1 MKDSIKTLLENK
13 KFSKLVCGAGNEDA
27 DFVKKLIYV
36 YAKAGWKIFDIN
48 ASSEILSAAKEGL
61 ELAEVKDA
69 HICVSIGIKGD
80 PHIAKAGINNSV
92 CIKCGNCAKICPN
105 SAIYPPNIYPIIDD
119 KKCIGCGIC
128 AKKCPLNAIEM
139 YEKDIDPKKIL
150 PELINNGAEILELHV
165 TGNDENDLDKKW
177 QIINECCPE
186 FASICIDRENFGNK
200 GLLSRISKLLETRKD
215 YTTIIQADG
224 IPMSGSEDDFKT
236 TLQAAAT
243 AEIVQNANFPAY
255 LVVSGGTNSKTAEL
269 CKLCNIYPNG
279 IAIGSWARK
288 IVNPVIS
295 KPDFWENT
303 ELKKESVKIASELFL
318 KTFG

>member
-1 MKDSIKTLLENK
+1 MAVQQEQREDLDELDELSQTVKSNSLCALGQTSSNPITSTLTHFRDEYIAHIVDK
-13 KFSKLVCGAGNEDA
+13 KCP
-27 DFVKKLIYV
+27 
-36 YAKAGWKIFDIN
+36 
-48 ASSEILSAAKEGL
+48 
-61 ELAEVKDA
+61 A
-69 HICVSIGIKGD
+69 HICKNLMQY
-80 PHIAKAGINNSV
+80 HIAKE
-92 CIKCGNCAKICPN
+92 
-105 SAIYPPNIYPIIDD
+105 
-119 KKCIGCGIC
+119 KCIGCGIC
-128 AKKCPLNAIEM
+128 AKKCPLNAIKM

-186 FASICIDRENFGNK
+186 FASICIDRETFGNK
-200 GLLSRISKLLETRKD
+200 GLLSRISKLLETRKA

-269 CKLCNIYPNG
+269 CKLCNIYPSG